1 MRIDWAGPARRD
13 LQSIRD
19 YVARDS
25 AYYADRLVERIV
37 GAVDNLSVFPE
48 LGRIVPEVAR
58 PDIRELLYGNY
69 RVMYRLQADRV
80 LIVAVVHA
88 ARDWTQREPK
98 PWDMH

>member
-58 PDIRELLYGNY
+58 PDIRELLCGNY
-69 RVMYRLQADRV
+69 RVMYRLQTDRV

-88 ARDWTQREPK
+88 ARDWTQHEPK